1 MNNLALE
8 NLVDAIQKLVAY
20 RTEVID
26 LLHKLNQPGAGLGM
40 CPLHKKHEVATSQ
53 ENEQWKRILDMVIT
67 IDKVPYICDRYADLI
82 GKNFKTN
89 SGTRF
94 RVIGMVSSTAFGA
107 LFVVEHAGG
116 FKLGTMLPKTVEE
129 CACKVPL
136 KDMTEEQAGEEIRR
150 FRKQWIADNYKT
162 YPNPRRG

>member
-1 MNNLALE
+1 MKNLALE

-40 CPLHKKHEVATSQ
+40 CTLRKRHETATSQ
-53 ENEQWKRILDMVIT
+53 ENEQWKRILDIAIT
-67 IDKVPYICDRYADLI
+67 IDKTPHICDRYACLI
-82 GKNFKTN
+82 GKNFKTK
-89 SGTRF
+89 SGTQF
-94 RVIGMVSSTAFGA
+94 KVIGMVSSTAFGA
-107 LFVVEHAGG
+107 LFVVEYAGG

-136 KDMTEEQAGEEIRR
+136 KDMTKEAASEEIRR
-150 FRKQWIADNYKT
+150 FHKQWLEDNYKT